1 MVKACVK
8 TKNKNQ
14 TAIAYTFRGAY
25 SLRDPNAHILSFH
38 KFMVNKIYCYPI
50 FLGE

>member
-8 TKNKNQ
+8 TKIKNQ
-14 TAIAYTFRGAY
+14 TAIACTYRGVY
-25 SLRDPNAHILSFH
+25 SLRDPKAHILSFH

-50 FLGE
+50 FLDE